1 MALIPFINAMTIIC
15 SCFNARRS
23 FNTRNNL
30 IKRRIII
37 MLPLP
42 VGKNEPTTTIKSN
55 YCVVDEKEVA
65 GERGGGKRVRERGLM
80 RRKMKMFRKKLYSN
94 TKKETRYKGRDQYN
108 FYFFSYLIP
117 IIIKIFERLQ
127 LKARHFQNQFEDKH
141 PLDNRV
147 NKV

>member
-1 MALIPFINAMTIIC
+1 MALIPFISAATIIC

-42 VGKNEPTTTIKSN
+42 VGKNEPITTIKSN
-55 YCVVDEKEVA
+55 YYVRMA
-65 GERGGGKRVRERGLM
+65 GRGGEIHEKRFRKIYKAIQQKVREIREEI
-80 RRKMKMFRKKLYSN
+80 N
-94 TKKETRYKGRDQYN
+94 TIPI
-108 FYFFSYLIP
+108 SYLIP

-127 LKARHFQNQFEDKH
+127 LKARHFQTQFEDKH
-141 PLDNRV
+141 PLDNSV